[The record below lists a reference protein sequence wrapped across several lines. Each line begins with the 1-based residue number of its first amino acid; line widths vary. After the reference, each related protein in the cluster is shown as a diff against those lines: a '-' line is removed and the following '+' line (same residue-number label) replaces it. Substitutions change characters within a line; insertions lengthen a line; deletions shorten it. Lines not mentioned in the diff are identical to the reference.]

1 MTRMMMLMIMKTL
14 FIMMYTDYLH
24 KTKKYSAVVVLGGNG
39 AGRVG
44 CIMVVTSFICT

>member
-1 MTRMMMLMIMKTL
+1 MLRMMITKTL
-14 FIMMYTDYLH
+14 FMMMMYTDYLQ
-24 KTKKYSAVVVLGGNG
+24 KTKKYSAVVVLGGDG